1 MKKVNLAALT
11 AGIVTTAFI
20 SPLAIGRE
28 APADMSQGQRHGSVV
43 NERQDR
49 VYQNSHQQTQ
59 ASMSGQ
65 YDHRSSYGM
74 ENTHT
79 RTRPTG
85 NHTDNS
91 HERTRPTRSHTDN
104 SHASTRT
111 INDSR
116 NSAST
121 VRPDSFSE
129 RNDRTSASAARPDSS
144 TERNYQPSTSA
155 VRPDDSSELN
165 YQQSISNGGLR
176 ETINNPDISSILEQE
191 RKRRRRA
198 KKQKIRRKL
207 ERMMSEVGPAKKF
220 RANLDSNSLGNTF
233 GNSFR

>member
-11 AGIVTTAFI
+11 AGIVTAAFI

-28 APADMSQGQRHGSVV
+28 APVDMRQGQRHGSVA

-59 ASMSGQ
+59 ASMSGR
-65 YDHRSSYGM
+65 YDPRSSYRM

-79 RTRPTG
+79 
-85 NHTDNS
+85 
-91 HERTRPTRSHTDN
+91 RTRPTRSHTDN
-104 SHASTRT
+104 SHASTRSSTRSSTRT

-129 RNDRTSASAARPDSS
+129 RNGRTSASAARPDSS
-144 TERNYQPSTSA
+144 AERNYQ
-155 VRPDDSSELN
+155 RP
-165 YQQSISNGGLR
+165 ISNGGLR
-176 ETINNPDISSILEQE
+176 ETINNPDISSTLEQE

-207 ERMMSEVGPAKKF
+207 ERMTSEVGSAKKF
-220 RANLDSNSLGNTF
+220 RANLDSNSLGNSF

>member
-28 APADMSQGQRHGSVV
+28 APVDMRQGQRHGSVV

-49 VYQNSHQQTQ
+49 VHQNSHQQTQ

-65 YDHRSSYGM
+65 YGHRSSYGM

-79 RTRPTG
+79 
-85 NHTDNS
+85 
-91 HERTRPTRSHTDN
+91 RTRPTRSHTDN

-155 VRPDDSSELN
+155 VRPDGSSELN
-165 YQQSISNGGLR
+165 YQPSISNGGLR
-176 ETINNPDISSILEQE
+176 ETINNPDISSTLEQE

-207 ERMMSEVGPAKKF
+207 ERMMSEVGSAKKF
-220 RANLDSNSLGNTF
+220 RANLDSNSLGNSF